1 MRDWTHNFTCLSV
14 TETAYVRGTPCVCCL
29 QWTFNSFQERLKQKS
44 KSMYLK
50 DILYIYKTLIKANLE
65 RTASEQGS
73 VFVISSNTL
82 PSRGNV
88 RNCRLL
94 QGSLTNQQKKP
105 IFQLA
110 TITVLLLE
118 QSRPTEHSVMKES
131 YYICSVQSGSHQLHV
146 ATQHL

>member
-1 MRDWTHNFTCLSV
+1 
-14 TETAYVRGTPCVCCL
+14 
-29 QWTFNSFQERLKQKS
+29 
-44 KSMYLK
+44 MYLK
-50 DILYIYKTLIKANLE
+50 DILYVYKTLIKANLE
-65 RTASEQGS
+65 RTASEWGS

-88 RNCRLL
+88 RNCRVL

-118 QSRPTEHSVMKES
+118 QTKF
-131 YYICSVQSGSHQLHV
+131 CKCQCFGG
-146 ATQHL
+146 AF

>member
-1 MRDWTHNFTCLSV
+1 MRDWTHNFTCLCHRDSLCQ
-14 TETAYVRGTPCVCCL
+14 GH
-29 QWTFNSFQERLKQKS
+29 TFYLLPVVGFQGRLKKKS

-50 DILYIYKTLIKANLE
+50 DILYVYKTLIKANLE
-65 RTASEQGS
+65 RTASEWGS

-88 RNCRLL
+88 RNGRVP

-105 IFQLA
+105 IFQRA

-118 QSRPTEHSVMKES
+118 QTKF
-131 YYICSVQSGSHQLHV
+131 CKFQCFGG
-146 ATQHL
+146 AF